1 MGNTERVAPPK
12 APEPEVP
19 AVAATPDHARE
30 YVPPTT
36 VPPPTLHK
44 TFEMET
50 VQLAPDVDPRRA
62 KTLRMQRKAGAAAAA
77 PSYRGRWVF
86 AAVALLACAVLG
98 VVALRERST
107 AEAGGVGIVQGTAS
121 EPSEDRVGLQT
132 TVDAARRAAAERSAA
147 KGATQAAPNVLPA
160 TASAV
165 AHGAPGPA
173 TAEPPAPSAAPSAPG
188 ADSAAEPD
196 GALEAPFTPP
206 PRPRP
211 KRDVRDLIPSG
222 PVYGN

>member
-19 AVAATPDHARE
+19 AAAGTPDHARE

-62 KTLRMQRKAGAAAAA
+62 KTLRMQRKAATAASA

-98 VVALRERST
+98 VVALRARS
-107 AEAGGVGIVQGTAS
+107 AADAGGVGIVQGTAS
-121 EPSEDRVGLQT
+121 EPSEDRLGLQT
-132 TVDAARRAAAERSAA
+132 TVDAARRAAAERSAV

-165 AHGAPGPA
+165 AQG
-173 TAEPPAPSAAPSAPG
+173 APSAATAAEPPTPSA
-188 ADSAAEPD
+188 AASAAEPD
-196 GALEAPFTPP
+196 GALEDPFTPP